1 MTQSWAKPT
10 LAKYRPTATLL
21 GLRTISG
28 HMRWF
33 HLRFIPFVSLHL
45 FASVL
50 LPAGVMV
57 PYGLGCILL
66 ALLTAP
72 CMALGVKQIQTEF
85 IEDTRNLAYISLPY
99 ATRVQGQDLGAEW
112 VKVGLVGCS
121 LLRLWMTD
129 TSKVILHS
137 TAWYD
142 PLNPN
147 WIHVLPKSKTQRCMG
162 QNVMIFEWTK
172 SLQVGWGSSM

>member
-1 MTQSWAKPT
+1 
-10 LAKYRPTATLL
+10 
-21 GLRTISG
+21 
-28 HMRWF
+28 
-33 HLRFIPFVSLHL
+33 
-45 FASVL
+45 
-50 LPAGVMV
+50 
-57 PYGLGCILL
+57 
-66 ALLTAP
+66 
-72 CMALGVKQIQTEF
+72 
-85 IEDTRNLAYISLPY
+85 
-99 ATRVQGQDLGAEW
+99 

-162 QNVMIFEWTK
+162 QNVMIFE
-172 SLQVGWGSSM
+172 